1 VKGGAALVSRPYAGN
16 GNADRGKKDDIV
28 GKT

>member
-1 VKGGAALVSRPYAGN
+1 VKNGVVLVSRPYAGN
-16 GNADRGKKDDIV
+16 GNVDRGKKDDIV